1 MRLLVFGLA
10 GLVAL
15 GLVDVT
21 KAADPPRL
29 FGQQAAPGWLGVSMD
44 PGGDGG
50 VLVKHVIRA
59 SPADKGGVKQG
70 DRIVRVEG
78 QSVTRAAEVTR
89 AVSLHAPGEV
99 LMLGVAR
106 AGGGEVALKVT
117 LEARPSADAMLRMD
131 HVGSFAPAWTNV
143 APIGG
148 APKSLA
154 QLKGRVVLIDFWATW
169 CGPCRMI
176 APRLSALQA
185 RFGAQGLTVVGIT
198 TDEAELAAHFAAKTD
213 MRYGIVV
220 DAQADT
226 TRAYGITGLPTMFVV
241 DKRGVV
247 REVEI
252 GFDPSRDAALE
263 DLVKALLAEPA
274 TAK

>member
-1 MRLLVFGLA
+1 
-10 GLVAL
+10 VAA
-15 GLVDVT
+15 
-21 KAADPPRL
+21 AADPPGL
-29 FGQQAAPGWLGVSMD
+29 FGQTAPGWLGVSMD
-44 PGGDGG
+44 PGGDTG

-59 SPADKGGVKQG
+59 SPADKAGVKQG
-70 DRIVRVEG
+70 DRIGRVEG
-78 QSVTRAAEVTR
+78 QSVTRAVDVTR
-89 AVSLHAPGEV
+89 AVSLHTAGEV
-99 LMLGVAR
+99 LAIGVAR
-106 AGGGEVALKVT
+106 AGADVLVKVT

-148 APKSLA
+148 APKTLS
-154 QLKGRVVLIDFWATW
+154 QLRGRVVLIDFWATW

-176 APRLSALQA
+176 APRLSLLQA

-198 TDEAELAAHFAAKTD
+198 TDEAELAAQFAAKTD
-213 MRYGIVV
+213 MKYGIIV

-263 DLVKALLAEPA
+263 GLVKTLLAEPA